1 MNFNLSTAV
10 EKVFDKLESWFE
22 TFVGMLPNMVMA
34 IVLFIVFIFLARII
48 QRLFARIIRRA
59 TDDLAIRSL
68 LTQLMYYIVLG
79 VGFFIILEVLNLDKA
94 VTSLLA
100 GVGVLGIALG
110 FAFQDIAANFVSGVI
125 LAFKKPFNIGDVVE
139 VDGTMGSVE
148 KNDFRVTTIRTF
160 QGQEVYIPNKD
171 LLQKKI
177 TNYTVTGE
185 RRIDLKIGIS
195 YGEDLEHVRT
205 VTLETLKSV
214 EGVRTDKDLIF
225 DYAAFGDSS
234 INFNLRFWIHFPGEP
249 GLLDIVN
256 NVFMALKKT
265 YDREGI
271 TIPFPI
277 RTLDFGIKGGQK
289 LSELGLFNG
298 TSEGE
303 KKN

>member
-10 EKVFDKLESWFE
+10 EKVLEKLESWFE
-22 TFVGMLPNMVMA
+22 TFVSMLPNMVLA
-34 IVLFIVFIFLARII
+34 IILFVVFLTLARII
-48 QRLFARIIRRA
+48 KRLFAKIISRA
-59 TDDLAIRSL
+59 TDDLAIQRL
-68 LTQLMYYIVLG
+68 FTQLMYYVVLG
-79 VGFFIILEVLNLDKA
+79 LGFFIILEILNLDKA

-125 LAFKKPFNIGDVVE
+125 LAFKKPFNIGDVIEVE
-139 VDGTMGSVE
+139 GTMGNVE
-148 KNDFRVTTIRTF
+148 RNDFRVTVIRTF

-177 TNYTVTGE
+177 TNYTVTGD
-185 RRIDLKIGIS
+185 RRIDLRIGIS
-195 YGEDLEHVRT
+195 YGEDLENARNITIEAV
-205 VTLETLKSV
+205 KAV
-214 EGVRTDKDLIF
+214 EGVRSDKDLIF

-234 INFNLRFWIHFPGEP
+234 INFNLRFWVHFPGEISF
-249 GLLDIVN
+249 LLITNDVI
-256 NVFMALKKT
+256 MAIKKA
-265 YDREGI
+265 YDQNGI

-289 LSELGLFNG
+289 LSDLGLFDG
-298 TSEGE
+298 TSDGS

>member
-1 MNFNLSTAV
+1 MNFNLSAAV

-22 TFVGMLPNMVMA
+22 TFVGMLPNMVLA
-34 IVLFIVFIFLARII
+34 LLLLVFFLTLAKIV
-48 QRLFARIIRRA
+48 QRLFAKIIRRA
-59 TDDLAIRSL
+59 TEDLAIQSL
-68 LTQLMYYIVLG
+68 LTQLIYYIVLG
-79 VGFFIILEVLNLDKA
+79 LGFFIILEVLNLDKA

-110 FAFQDIAANFVSGVI
+110 FAFQEIAANFVSGVI
-125 LAFKKPFNIGDVVE
+125 LAFKKPFNIGDVIE
-139 VDGTMGSVE
+139 VDGTMGTVE

-177 TNYTVTGE
+177 TNYTITGE

-195 YGEDLEHVRT
+195 YGEDLEHVRE
-205 VTLETLKSV
+205 VTLEATKSV
-214 EGVRTDKDLIF
+214 NGVRTDKDIIF

-234 INFNLRFWIHFPGEP
+234 VDFNLRFWIHFPGEP
-249 GLLDIVN
+249 SILTIIND
-256 NVFMALKKT
+256 VFMAIKKA

-298 TSEGE
+298 ASEGSE
-303 KKN
+303 KK